1 MTDLAPHTIALQP
14 GRLHLHWDDQQLI
27 VDARLLRR
35 NCRCTA
41 CRTQVLGGGA
51 VEVSAELRLLR
62 AELVGRYG
70 LQLIFSDGHE
80 RGIYPWSYLH
90 DLAQTA

>member
-1 MTDLAPHTIALQP
+1 MSEPAPHTIALQP
-14 GRLHLHWDDQQLI
+14 GRLHLHWDDQQL
-27 VDARLLRR
+27 VLDARLLRR
-35 NCRCTA
+35 HCRCTG
-41 CRTQVLGGGA
+41 CRALALRGGT
-51 VEVSAELRLLR
+51 VEVSDELLLLR
-62 AELVGRYG
+62 AEFAGHYG